1 MAALLHFSFI
11 NTYFSGTMLLS
22 AVLKSV
28 KSILSLFFKISKNGL
43 FMYFLFKTYLQ
54 PILYKNN
61 SSVSRKN
68 VRDVNRYLK
77 ILIYETNIFYIFN
90 DFKNSLTIFNSF
102 VDYNFAFS
110 YSFKFYATCSENP
123 VITECIL
130 TRYTELITVLLKL

>member
-1 MAALLHFSFI
+1 MV
-11 NTYFSGTMLLS
+11 LS

-28 KSILSLFFKISKNGL
+28 KSILSLFFKIFKSEL

-90 DFKNSLTIFNSF
+90 DFKNSLTIF
-102 VDYNFAFS
+102 
-110 YSFKFYATCSENP
+110 KFC
-123 VITECIL
+123 
-130 TRYTELITVLLKL
+130 

>member
-1 MAALLHFSFI
+1 MV
-11 NTYFSGTMLLS
+11 LS

-28 KSILSLFFKISKNGL
+28 KSILSLFFKIFKNEL

-61 SSVSRKN
+61 SSVSIKN

-77 ILIYETNIFYIFN
+77 ILIYETKIFYIFN

-110 YSFKFYATCSENP
+110 YSFKFYATCGENP

>member
-1 MAALLHFSFI
+1 MVLA
-11 NTYFSGTMLLS
+11 

-28 KSILSLFFKISKNGL
+28 KSILSLFFKIFKNEL

-61 SSVSRKN
+61 FSVSRKN

-110 YSFKFYATCSENP
+110 YSFKFYATCGENP

>member
-1 MAALLHFSFI
+1 
-11 NTYFSGTMLLS
+11 
-22 AVLKSV
+22 
-28 KSILSLFFKISKNGL
+28 
-43 FMYFLFKTYLQ
+43 MYFLYKTYLQ

-110 YSFKFYATCSENP
+110 YSVKFYATCSENP
-123 VITECIL
+123 VITECI
-130 TRYTELITVLLKL
+130 